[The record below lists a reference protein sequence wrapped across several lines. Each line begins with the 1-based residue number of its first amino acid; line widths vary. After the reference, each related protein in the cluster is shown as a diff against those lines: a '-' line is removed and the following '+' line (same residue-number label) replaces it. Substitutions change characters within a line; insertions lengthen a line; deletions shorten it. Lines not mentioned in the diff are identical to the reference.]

1 MNSIIFCL
9 HCDVTVLSMVK
20 MMDNVATAGLAEKT
34 SIRPIDQYTILFAQ
48 GGMFNED
55 TKTLA

>member
-1 MNSIIFCL
+1 MNSIIFCF
-9 HCDVTVLSMVK
+9 HSDVTVLSMVK
-20 MMDNVATAGLAEKT
+20 TMDDIATAYLAEKT
-34 SIRPIDQYTILFAQ
+34 SIRPIGQYTLLFAQ

>member
-1 MNSIIFCL
+1 MNSIISCL
-9 HCDVTVLSMVK
+9 HSDVTVLSMVK
-20 MMDNVATAGLAEKT
+20 MMDNIATADLAEKT
-34 SIRPIDQYTILFAQ
+34 SIRPIGQYTILFAQ

>member
-1 MNSIIFCL
+1 MNSIIFCF
-9 HCDVTVLSMVK
+9 HSDVTVLSMVK
-20 MMDNVATAGLAEKT
+20 MMDDIATADLAEKT
-34 SIRPIDQYTILFAQ
+34 SIRPIGQYTLLFAQ